1 MALQVSRHSSSMAV
15 PCQSSTCETAAAM
28 DSPYSKLMCA
38 CICVAEHAAEP
49 TPGEHA
55 AEAAAAAG
63 APAAEVEELR
73 QADGQDL
80 VEPEV
85 LLDGVWLPAAAS
97 QQPTA
102 TAAQPRV

>member
-1 MALQVSRHSSSMAV
+1 M
-15 PCQSSTCETAAAM
+15 
-28 DSPYSKLMCA
+28 
-38 CICVAEHAAEP
+38 CICVAERPAEP
-49 TPGEHA
+49 TPGEQA

-97 QQPTA
+97 QQATA
-102 TAAQPRV
+102 AAAQPRVRAGYIWGAVANP